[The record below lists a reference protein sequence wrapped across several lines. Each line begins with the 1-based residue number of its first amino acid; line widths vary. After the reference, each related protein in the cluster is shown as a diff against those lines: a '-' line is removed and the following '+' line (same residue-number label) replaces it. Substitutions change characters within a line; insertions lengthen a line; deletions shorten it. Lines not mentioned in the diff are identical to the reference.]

1 MENQSVL
8 AVREALWMALQLAGP
23 PLLAMLAMLAV
34 GLAVS
39 IFQALTQVQES
50 TLAFL
55 PKLVVLGL
63 VMLLLGPGMAGV
75 MRGYAASLFDR
86 MIAVGGQP

>member
-23 PLLAMLAMLAV
+23 PLLAMLAV
-34 GLAVS
+34 GLVVS
-39 IFQALTQVQES
+39 IFQALTQVQEA

-55 PKLVVLGL
+55 PKLVVLG
-63 VMLLLGPGMAGV
+63 VVVLLLGPAMAGA